1 MLQVYDAENQIDAQ
15 LALDALQSAGI
26 EVVMK
31 GQFLSGAA
39 GELPASG
46 LVTLWVVNPEFE
58 EQAKDI
64 IADYES
70 RKRHSGPPQTC
81 PNCSEMIDGN
91 FVCCWN
97 CGEELPQIAKS
108 F

>member
-1 MLQVYDAENQIDAQ
+1 MLKVYDAENQIDAQ
-15 LALDALQSAGI
+15 LALDALQSAEI

-46 LVTLWVVNPEFE
+46 LVTLWVVDPDSESK
-58 EQAKDI
+58 ARDI

-70 RKRHSGPPQTC
+70 RKHLSGPPQEC
-81 PNCSEMIDGN
+81 PGCSEMIDGN

-97 CGEELPQIAKS
+97 CGEELLEISKR

>member
-1 MLQVYDAENQIDAQ
+1 MLKVYDAENQIDAQ
-15 LALDALQSAGI
+15 LALDALQSAEI

-46 LVTLWVVNPEFE
+46 LVTLWVVYPDSESK
-58 EQAKDI
+58 ARDI

-70 RKRHSGPPQTC
+70 RKHLSGPPQEC
-81 PNCSEMIDGN
+81 PGCSEMIDGN

-97 CGEELPQIAKS
+97 CGEELPETSKR